1 MSNLY
6 EINAELEQLWA
17 KCFDEE
23 TGEIDETL
31 YDEFNNLQLAR
42 DEKIENIACW
52 IKNLR
57 ADADAFK
64 KEKEAFYTRE
74 KAAKNKAESLTR
86 YISSVLNGEK
96 FSTSRVSISFSK
108 SSAVEC
114 PDISSVPTEYLKFAV
129 PSLDKMAVKQAFK
142 QGTDVEGC
150 YLVEKQNIQIK

>member
-64 KEKEAFYTRE
+64 KEKEAFYARE
-74 KAAKNKAESLTR
+74 KAAKNKAESLTN
-86 YISSVLNGEK
+86 YLTSVLNGEK
-96 FSTSRVSISFSK
+96 FSTTKVNISFRK
-108 SSAVEC
+108 SEAVEC
-114 PDISSVPTEYLKFAV
+114 NDISDVPSVFLKYTE
-129 PSLDKMAVKQAFK
+129 PSLDKTAIKKAIKDGQII
-142 QGTDVEGC
+142 TGC
-150 YLVEKQNIQIK
+150 TLLTKQNIQIK